1 MIQSDSRFSIQIV
14 YQANWEIS
22 KLTDEANPTY
32 QERCSMIFFV
42 IIILATVIVTYRF
55 IRSES
60 RGPLGEARVARQL
73 KAIQNIN
80 IRVFNDVLLRV
91 KRGTSQIDHVI
102 ISIYG
107 IFVIETKNYSGWIH
121 GNENSEYWTQTFY
134 KTRNKF
140 RNPVKQ
146 NWAHIYALKEVLWEF
161 EEVPYYSI
169 VVFTGDAELKNISS
183 TIPVIYSHQLID
195 TIEDIA
201 GMATL
206 SIEQVRDISDR
217 LSNVTIR
224 DRKADKEHVY
234 QVQTQLYERK
244 QKERSLICPK
254 CEGDLVVRN
263 GKYGKFYGCSNY
275 PKCRYTLPYTLDQ
288 Y

>member
-1 MIQSDSRFSIQIV
+1 MKLIQRTKRDVR
-14 YQANWEIS
+14 
-22 KLTDEANPTY
+22 
-32 QERCSMIFFV
+32 MIFLLIAILV
-42 IIILATVIVTYRF
+42 IHIITYKY
-55 IRSES
+55 IRGYR
-60 RGPLGEARVARQL
+60 RGSLGEARVARQL
-73 KAIQNIN
+73 RAFQNRN
-80 IRVFNDVLLRV
+80 FKVFNDVLLRV
-91 KRGTSQIDHVI
+91 KKRTSQIDHVV

-134 KTRNKF
+134 ETRNKF

-161 EEVPYYSI
+161 KEVPYYSI

-195 TIEDIA
+195 TIKDMGRMAILSVEQVKDIA
-201 GMATL
+201 
-206 SIEQVRDISDR
+206 DR
-217 LSNVTIR
+217 LSTITIR
-224 DRKADKEHVY
+224 DRKAEKEHVY
-234 QVQTQLYERK
+234 QVQTQLYERQ

-275 PKCRYTLPYTLDQ
+275 PKCRYTLPYTFDR